1 MSATNDRTSAHSST
15 GGIKVLGIDPG
26 WKNLAFCLFQRT
38 KDSIDI
44 LQWELVDLFPE
55 TVKKPAAKRKKTGA
69 ATAAPKKKRAK
80 TKPLR
85 ECNERLQRML
95 VDKKWEEGVHL
106 ISIENQTGGPR
117 GNNTSRCISHCI
129 QSYMLHFADKG
140 TQIDFVHPRTK
151 RNFFAKDVKLGI
163 EQNKN
168 QRERYNLTK
177 NGAKIV
183 VKGFLEGSLAMPYG
197 WPPLRVPD
205 DLRRYF
211 ASMKKQDDLSD
222 ALLLGLILLRR
233 HELARNPKRSAARGK
248 RKPAAAL
255 EATATKR

>member
-1 MSATNDRTSAHSST
+1 MSSTNDRTSAAPIS
-15 GGIKVLGIDPG
+15 GAIKVLGIDPG

-38 KDSIDI
+38 NESIDI
-44 LQWELVDLFPE
+44 LKWELVDLFPE
-55 TVKKPAAKRKKTGA
+55 TAKKPPPKRQKN
-69 ATAAPKKKRAK
+69 ATATGPPKKKRAK

-95 VDKKWEEGVHL
+95 VDKHWEEGVAL

-140 TQIDFVHPRTK
+140 AQIDFVHPRTK
-151 RNFFAKDVKLGI
+151 RNFFAKDVKVGI
-163 EQNKN
+163 EQNQN

-183 VKGFLEGSLAMPYG
+183 VKGFLDGSLVMPYG
-197 WPPLRVPD
+197 WPPLRVPSH
-205 DLRRYF
+205 LRRYF
-211 ASMKKQDDLSD
+211 ATMKKQDDLSD

-248 RKPAAAL
+248 RKPAAAV
-255 EATATKR
+255 EATATTH